1 MHTLII
7 RPTIIRT
14 AICWLVFQLA
24 LLGGARLTAAGEIEI
39 ERDVEYSNPNDAHLK
54 LNLARPKEIEGRA
67 PAVVCIHGGGWT
79 AGSREGWDGVCAHL
93 AERGYVAV
101 TITYRFAPQHPFPAA
116 VNDAK
121 AAVRWLR
128 ANAERLKI
136 DPDRIGAVGD
146 SAGGHLSQFLA
157 VTGNVKSFDR
167 DGDNLDQSSRIQCEV
182 NFYGPNDMVRM
193 QGVLPEVDRLVSQFV
208 GGDLEHARH
217 EHIVAS
223 PISWVTPDSAPTLI
237 IHGTKD
243 NIVPHDQA
251 IWMRERL
258 QAADVPVEL
267 LSIEGAGH
275 GFSGEDGERAKEATL
290 AFFDKHL
297 KSAGK

>member
-1 MHTLII
+1 MIIHPAII
-7 RPTIIRT
+7 RP
-14 AICWLVFQLA
+14 AIGLLILQLA
-24 LLGGARLTAAGEIEI
+24 LLCGARLAAAGEVEF

-54 LNLARPKEIEGRA
+54 LNLARPKEIEGLA

-79 AGSREGWDGVCAHL
+79 AGNRAGWNGLCRQL

-182 NFYGPNDMVRM
+182 NFYGPNDMTRM
-193 QGVLPEVDRLVSQFV
+193 YGVQTGVDNLVSQFV
-208 GGDLEHARH
+208 GGNLGKARRAN
-217 EHIVAS
+217 ILAS
-223 PISWVTPDSAPTLI
+223 PISWVSPEAAPTLI

-243 NIVPHDQA
+243 DVVPFDQA

-258 QAADVPVEL
+258 YAADVPVEL
-267 LSIEGAGH
+267 LTIEGAGH
-275 GFSGEDGERAKEATL
+275 GFAGDDDKRAKEATL

>member
-1 MHTLII
+1 MNLHRMTWL
-7 RPTIIRT
+7 
-14 AICWLVFQLA
+14 LVFSLA
-24 LLGGARLTAAGEIEI
+24 LAIGVGAAAAAEVEV
-39 ERDVEYSNPNDAHLK
+39 EHDVEYSNPGDAHLK
-54 LNLARPKEIEGRA
+54 LDLSRPKEIEGLA

-79 AGSREGWDGVCAHL
+79 AGNRAGWNGLCRQL
-93 AERGYVAV
+93 AERGYIAV

-136 DPDRIGAVGD
+136 DPDRIGAMGD

-157 VTGNVKSFDR
+157 VTGDVRSFDR

-182 NFYGPNDMVRM
+182 NYYGPNDMTRM
-193 QGVLPEVDRLVSQFV
+193 YGMQSGVDKVVSQFV
-208 GGDLEHARH
+208 GGNLAQARH
-217 EHIVAS
+217 AHIMAS
-223 PISWVTPDSAPTLI
+223 PISWVTPEAAPTLI

-243 NIVPHDQA
+243 DVVPFDQA

-258 QAADVPVEL
+258 HAADVPVEL
-267 LSIEGAGH
+267 LTIEGAGH
-275 GFSGEDGERAKEATL
+275 GFGGNDALRANEATL
-290 AFFDKHL
+290 AFFDKYL
-297 KSAGK
+297 KSEKK

>member
-1 MHTLII
+1 MNLH
-7 RPTIIRT
+7 R
-14 AICWLVFQLA
+14 AIWLLMFHVSLA
-24 LLGGARLTAAGEIEI
+24 FGALAFGARAAVSGEVEV
-39 ERDVEYSNPNDAHLK
+39 ERDVEYSNPSDAHLK
-54 LNLARPKEIEGRA
+54 LNLARPKQIEGLA

-79 AGSREGWDGVCAHL
+79 AGSREGWNGLCAQL

-128 ANAERLKI
+128 ANAARLKI
-136 DPDRIGAVGD
+136 DPDRIGAMGD

-157 VTGNVKSFDR
+157 VTGDAKEFDR

-182 NFYGPNDMVRM
+182 NYYGPNDMTRM
-193 QGVLPEVDRLVSQFV
+193 YGVQDGVDKVVSQFV

-217 EHIVAS
+217 LHILAS
-223 PISWVTPDSAPTLI
+223 PISWVTPAAAPTLI

-243 NIVPHDQA
+243 NVVPYEQA
-251 IWMRERL
+251 TMMRDRL
-258 QAADVPVEL
+258 KSADVPVEL
-267 LSIEGAGH
+267 LTIEGAGH
-275 GFSGEDGERAKEATL
+275 GFSGDDGKRANEATL
-290 AFFDKHL
+290 AFFDKYL
-297 KSAGK
+297 KAER